1 MDIKK
6 VSAARGKAWLL
17 EGSDLFA
24 RSPVSFLLFGLLLQM
39 LTLLLA
45 IPVIGV
51 LTVLVL
57 PILIAGA
64 LSASRQLDSGNQ
76 VQLGG
81 FFALFSDNV
90 ARRPLLT
97 LGLINLLLGV
107 LASLV
112 LASSLA
118 TIADSNLLE
127 LMQSGD
133 PQVLA
138 SIDLSPLFRLV
149 LELSLVLSL
158 VTALNFFAVP
168 LVAFRQVAPLQAML
182 ISIKACLVNW
192 VPLLVYGL
200 AIMVFFIVVALMFML
215 VATLVVM
222 LFGGSAVASQIM
234 TALTIPALIAIQM
247 ILLCAQYLAYR
258 DIFSAQS
265 IGPARDQLLA

>member
-24 RSPVSFLLFGLLLQM
+24 RSPVSLLLFGLLLQM

-64 LSASRQLDSGNQ
+64 LSVSRQLDSGNQ
-76 VQLGG
+76 VQFGG
-81 FFALFSDNV
+81 FFTLFSDNV
-90 ARRPLLT
+90 ARRPLLI

-138 SIDLSPLFRLV
+138 SINLSPLFRLV

-192 VPLLVYGL
+192 VPMLVYGL
-200 AIMVFFIVVALMFML
+200 AIMVFFIVVTLMFML
-215 VATLVVM
+215 AATLVMM
-222 LFGGSAVASQIM
+222 LFGGSAIASQIM
-234 TALTIPALIAIQM
+234 TVLTIPALIAIQM

-258 DIFSAQS
+258 DIFSAQP
-265 IGPARDQLLA
+265 IDPASDQLLA